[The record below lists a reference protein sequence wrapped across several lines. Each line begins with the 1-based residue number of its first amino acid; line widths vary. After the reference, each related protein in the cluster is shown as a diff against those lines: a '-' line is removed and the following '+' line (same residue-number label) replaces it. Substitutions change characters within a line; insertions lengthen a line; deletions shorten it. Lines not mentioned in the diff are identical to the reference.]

1 MMETWLAD
9 WTARLLGVSIEAAL
23 LIGAILAVRV
33 AAGRRISAQWRHAL
47 WLVLL
52 LRLLLPWTPQTRYSV
67 YSLVPQTLSAP
78 LAPAPQVAITTATR
92 GSVGARDAF
101 GVVWLIGASVFACGL
116 LVQAARTTL
125 ALRGRRP
132 VTDEAVL
139 AALED
144 CKEELGIQTYLAVV
158 ETPGAPAPALFGW
171 IRPRLLFPAGL
182 LDTLSREALRNVFL
196 HELAHLKRH
205 DIAFNWL
212 AAAAQALHW
221 FNPLV
226 WLAFREARSDM
237 ELACDE
243 VALGRLEV
251 HEFNG
256 YGHTILDM
264 VTVRARPKRVP
275 ALAAIGEDA
284 DGIKR
289 RIQMIAAFKKGQ
301 RTSPVLPAAILLLL
315 GAVFL
320 IDARQGATAASL
332 GISLNTDTQERSTE
346 QKVLPVDAAVKSA
359 SAWMANLFTLML
371 PEKPVDAAVKSAS
384 AWMALFDSADCAR
397 TWDELHSVAR
407 AMVSRETWTG
417 MCSELRRVEA
427 TERGAAISRQPVEVE
442 YISNLPMGLGDGIS
456 VVFRSK
462 YGKGEYAG
470 PRLLLAKDKDGGWR
484 LVRSDKQ

>member
-1 MMETWLAD
+1 MMGTWLAD

-33 AAGRRISAQWRHAL
+33 VVGRRISAQWRHAL

-67 YSLVPQTLSAP
+67 YSLVPQTLSSPLSRA
-78 LAPAPQVAITTATR
+78 LAPAPQEAITPATR
-92 GSVGARDAF
+92 GSVGARDAL
-101 GVVWLIGASVFACGL
+101 GVVWLIGAAGFACWL
-116 LVQAARTTL
+116 LLQAARTTF

-132 VTDEAVL
+132 VTEEAVL
-139 AALED
+139 LLLED
-144 CKEELGIQTYLAVV
+144 CKEQLEIQTYLAVV
-158 ETPGAPAPALFGW
+158 ETPRVPAPALFGW
-171 IRPRLLFPAGL
+171 IRPRLLFPASL
-182 LDTLSREALRNVFL
+182 LDTLSRESLRHIFL
-196 HELAHLKRH
+196 HELSHLKRH

-251 HEFNG
+251 HESSG
-256 YGHTILDM
+256 YGHTILDL
-264 VTVRARPKRVP
+264 VTVKARPKRVP

-301 RTSPVLPAAILLLL
+301 HTSPVLPVAILLLL

-320 IDARQGATAASL
+320 IDARQGATPAGSL
-332 GISLNTDTQERSTE
+332 GIPLATDTQERST
-346 QKVLPVDAAVKSA
+346 QPKAPPVDAAI
-359 SAWMANLFTLML
+359 
-371 PEKPVDAAVKSAS
+371 KSAS
-384 AWMALFDSADCAR
+384 AWMALFDSADWAQ
-397 TWDELHSVAR
+397 TWDESHTVVRSL
-407 AMVSRETWTG
+407 VSRQTWSG
-417 MCSELRRVEA
+417 MCSELRRLEA
-427 TERGAAISRQPVEVE
+427 AERGAPISRQPVGAE

-470 PRLLLAKDKDGGWR
+470 PRLLLAKDKDHSWR
-484 LVRSDKQ
+484 IVRSDKQ